1 MLFAA
6 PRQLNHKTLQV
17 AGLVPFSTVDYP
29 GQLCAVLFAQG
40 CPLRCRYC
48 HNPHLLPRAAQAA
61 QAWPDLK
68 SWLSRR
74 VGLLDAVV
82 FSGGEPTAQAELP
95 EALAETREMGFATGL
110 HTSGVLPQRLE
121 RALPLLDWVGLDIK
135 APFTRYAA
143 ITASP
148 GSGPR
153 ARRALEAV
161 LASGVSYE
169 LRTTVHP
176 ALLDAQDLLE
186 IACTLENYGV
196 RRWVLQKFRP
206 LGCDDAPLVTAP
218 SLPALEPLLPALR
231 LRVPGITLR

>member
-1 MLFAA
+1 
-6 PRQLNHKTLQV
+6 
-17 AGLVPFSTVDYP
+17 
-29 GQLCAVLFAQG
+29 
-40 CPLRCRYC
+40 
-48 HNPHLLPRAAQAA
+48 
-61 QAWPDLK
+61 
-68 SWLSRR
+68 
-74 VGLLDAVV
+74 
-82 FSGGEPTAQAELP
+82 
-95 EALAETREMGFATGL
+95 MGFATGL
-110 HTSGVLPQRLE
+110 HTSGGRPQRLE
-121 RALPLLDWVGLDIK
+121 RVLPLLDWVGLDIK

-143 ITASP
+143 ITASL

-161 LASGVSYE
+161 LASGISYE

-206 LGCDDAPLVTAP
+206 LGDDDARLATSP